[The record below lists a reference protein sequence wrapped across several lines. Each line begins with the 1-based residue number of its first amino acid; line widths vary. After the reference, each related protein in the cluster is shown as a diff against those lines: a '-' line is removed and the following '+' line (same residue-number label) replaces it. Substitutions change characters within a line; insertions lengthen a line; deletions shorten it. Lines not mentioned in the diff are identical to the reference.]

1 MFIIRGRMKHNKG
14 KTFSVLVAV
23 LLFSI
28 YCFSPKVY
36 ASASELNVTKE
47 VRVPI
52 TLEVPHAIAGAEFEI
67 ECTAGLKLISL
78 EKSETIATAYTTP
91 KVEKNG
97 KTYFG
102 FYQESN
108 DYEPGNGV
116 LDIGFL
122 VFEHSEEPGQ
132 YILVTEAKY
141 VQVIDKD
148 NTNSEVLILNEKIE
162 VPLPEESEQ
171 VEDEPE
177 DSEPEE
183 SEQVEDEPE
192 DSEQEP
198 GPKTGEKSYTF
209 WIVIWI
215 VSAAA
220 LAVTALLE
228 KKKRA
233 ERPLLT

>member
-1 MFIIRGRMKHNKG
+1 MYNKYTAIHVKE
-14 KTFSVLVAV
+14 KTLSALTV
-23 LLFSI
+23 LLFAI
-28 YCFSPKVY
+28 FCFSPN
-36 ASASELNVTKE
+36 ANASESEHNEPKE

-91 KVEKNG
+91 IVEKNG

-102 FYQESN
+102 FYQGSN

-148 NTNSEVLILNEKIE
+148 NTNSEVLILNEKID
-162 VPLPEESEQ
+162 VPLPGEHQ
-171 VEDEPE
+171 H
-177 DSEPEE
+177 DSE
-183 SEQVEDEPE
+183 SA
-192 DSEQEP
+192 P
-198 GPKTGEKSYTF
+198 GLKIGQKPFTY
-209 WIVIWI
+209 WIII
-215 VSAAA
+215 IGAACFAA
-220 LAVTALLE
+220 LSGIILY
-228 KKKRA
+228 KRKAKAKADKA
-233 ERPLLT
+233 EI

>member
-1 MFIIRGRMKHNKG
+1 M
-14 KTFSVLVAV
+14 
-23 LLFSI
+23 
-28 YCFSPKVY
+28 
-36 ASASELNVTKE
+36 
-47 VRVPI
+47 
-52 TLEVPHAIAGAEFEI
+52 
-67 ECTAGLKLISL
+67 
-78 EKSETIATAYTTP
+78 
-91 KVEKNG
+91 
-97 KTYFG
+97 
-102 FYQESN
+102 
-108 DYEPGNGV
+108 
-116 LDIGFL
+116 
-122 VFEHSEEPGQ
+122 
-132 YILVTEAKY
+132 TEAKY

-162 VPLPEESEQ
+162 VPL
-171 VEDEPE
+171 
-177 DSEPEE
+177 PEE

>member
-1 MFIIRGRMKHNKG
+1 MYNKYTAIHVKE
-14 KTFSVLVAV
+14 KTLSVLTV
-23 LLFSI
+23 LLITIF
-28 YCFSPKVY
+28 CFSPN
-36 ASASELNVTKE
+36 ANATESEHNEPKE

-91 KVEKNG
+91 IVEKNG

-148 NTNSEVLILNEKIE
+148 NTNSEVLILNEKID
-162 VPLPEESEQ
+162 VPLPGEHQ
-171 VEDEPE
+171 P
-177 DSEPEE
+177 DSE
-183 SEQVEDEPE
+183 SA
-192 DSEQEP
+192 P
-198 GPKTGEKSYTF
+198 GLKIGQKPFTY
-209 WIVIWI
+209 WIII
-215 VSAAA
+215 IGAACFAA
-220 LAVTALLE
+220 LSGIILY
-228 KKKRA
+228 KRKAKAKADKA
-233 ERPLLT
+233 EI

>member
-1 MFIIRGRMKHNKG
+1 MYNKYTAIHVKE
-14 KTFSVLVAV
+14 KTLSVLTV
-23 LLFSI
+23 LLFAI
-28 YCFSPKVY
+28 FCFSPKVY

-91 KVEKNG
+91 IVEKNG

-102 FYQESN
+102 FYQGSN

-177 DSEPEE
+177 DSE
-183 SEQVEDEPE
+183 
-192 DSEQEP
+192 QEP